1 MNGQYR
7 TKYFLTSKATCS
19 LDVASSSAPQREETC
34 THNESARSESEVYRI
49 DEGEAQSQN
58 SSREVLPLSNA
69 NQVHKKHEA
78 WSTIKWTSAEGRKEN
93 QNSDNSASNFQP
105 IVPWINGDGTING
118 IVHRGLT
125 RRIFGIV
132 IQNPGILEVLFP
144 YPLLFSLR

>member
-1 MNGQYR
+1 M
-7 TKYFLTSKATCS
+7 
-19 LDVASSSAPQREETC
+19 
-34 THNESARSESEVYRI
+34 YRI